1 MPERNDHQRALEDGA
16 RSSREA
22 AGLGPREALHLVV
35 WRRYKWWIVGAG
47 LLLLEAIV
55 MSTLGGTMARHF

>member
-1 MPERNDHQRALEDGA
+1 VAERNEHQRALEDGA

-22 AGLGPREALHLVV
+22 AGLVPRDALHLVV
-35 WRRYKWWIVGAG
+35 WRRYRWWIVGAG

-55 MSTLGGTMARHF
+55 MSTLGSTMGTHF